1 MPPKLK
7 HFLFRW
13 ANNTIGVVAAG
24 YILHGRIRW
33 HDPFDL
39 VMAAFFL
46 GILNT
51 FIRPVLMLVS
61 LPFLL
66 LTLGLFTFVINGLLL
81 YLVGVL
87 MNPYFEVTSFWAAV
101 WGALVITI
109 IAGLLNKLTGTSNS
123 RITVRRGTP
132 PGGPEKG
139 GGSGPVID
147 V

>member
-1 MPPKLK
+1 VPPKLK

-13 ANNTIGVVAAG
+13 ANNTVGVVVAT
-24 YILHGRIRW
+24 YIVHGIHW
-33 HDPFDL
+33 QKPLDL

-51 FIRPVLMLVS
+51 FVRPILMVVS
-61 LPFLL
+61 LPVLL

-81 YLVGVL
+81 YLVGWL
-87 MNPYFEVTSFWAAV
+87 MNPHFEVTSFWAAF
-101 WGALVITI
+101 WGAIVITI
-109 IAGLLNKLTGTSNS
+109 TAGLLNKLTGTSNS

-132 PGGPEKG
+132 PGGPGKG